1 MFSNHRRLAVV
12 EVTRY
17 FDGGTAH
24 ESIVIEEVSMSCGLS
39 GCDYAES
46 YGEAEL
52 FLSLMGT
59 GTTRSLYMLTVR
71 EADTHRPMFDVR
83 VEAELD
89 DLMERARRTNRPP
102 DDELRAV
109 GVSYARYLVD
119 GGAYRHAPHFRLEIG
134 DRDEVLE
141 PLVARG

>member
-1 MFSNHRRLAVV
+1 
-12 EVTRY
+12 
-17 FDGGTAH
+17 
-24 ESIVIEEVSMSCGLS
+24 MSCGLS
-39 GCDYAES
+39 GCDYAET

-52 FLSLMGT
+52 FLALMGT
-59 GTTRSLYMLTVR
+59 GTTRSLYVLTVR

-83 VEAELD
+83 IESELD
-89 DLMERARRTNRPP
+89 DLMARARRTNRPP

-119 GGAYRHAPHFRLEIG
+119 GEAYRHTPHFRLEIG
-134 DRDEVLE
+134 ERDEVLE